1 MRRFKTDDRE
11 VGWITIKKILLLR
24 KYQNK
29 FTRKLTKGDI
39 VNAIKL
45 LTGSMQNDVISLN
58 EQNLKLLKQKYPQSS
73 DADPEVLF

>member
-45 LTGSMQNDVISLN
+45 LTGSMQNGVISLN